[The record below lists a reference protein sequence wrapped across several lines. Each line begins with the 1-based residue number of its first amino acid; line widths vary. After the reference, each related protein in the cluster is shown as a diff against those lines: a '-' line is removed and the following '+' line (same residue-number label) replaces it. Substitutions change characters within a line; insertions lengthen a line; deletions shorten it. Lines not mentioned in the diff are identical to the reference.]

1 MTKVDT
7 EEYCYSEAEK
17 SNGQFDCFGIMPWT
31 VVGPL
36 MCVRHNMQYAWQSMV
51 GDMMNGFSH
60 NDNNFNVIDVR
71 DVAEAQLRI
80 AESDAVSNGDRYNLV
95 CHADEGFLSLSEVK
109 DVLQAAYPGVGIGTG
124 VRYSKSEKAHVESKR
139 EAGPAPA
146 VLEKW

>member
-1 MTKVDT
+1 M
-7 EEYCYSEAEK
+7 
-17 SNGQFDCFGIMPWT
+17 
-31 VVGPL
+31 
-36 MCVRHNMQYAWQSMV
+36 
-51 GDMMNGFSH
+51 
-60 NDNNFNVIDVR
+60 IDVR

-95 CHADEGFLSLSEVK
+95 CHADEGFLSLLEVK

-124 VRYSKSEKAHVESKR
+124 VRYSKSEKKHVESKR